1 MIFTLAL
8 HPVKLIVSTFLVSLL
23 TRLKWEFIA
32 KYYYTYFMNL
42 LNLQRVLETQELQ
55 TTCERM
61 GLSIPVASK
70 KRTPAW
76 CYVWEEISCI

>member
-32 KYYYTYFMNL
+32 KHYYTDCINL
-42 LNLQRVLETQELQ
+42 LNLQRVLETEEL
-55 TTCERM
+55 
-61 GLSIPVASK
+61 
-70 KRTPAW
+70 
-76 CYVWEEISCI
+76 